1 MKLTYSLA
9 VICVAGMMAL
19 TCCSRP
25 EPVQTPPNIIYIL
38 ADDLGYGDLGCYGQE
53 VVQTPNLDRLAE
65 QGMLFTQHY
74 AGSTVCAPS
83 RSVLMTGRHT
93 GHTAIRGNHSPVPGG
108 RDMPSEI
115 FTLAKL
121 LKEAGYTTGI
131 FGKWGLGARGT
142 EGVPGNQGFD
152 EFLGYLDQGRA
163 HRYYPDYLIHNGQ
176 KFPLEGNDLVH
187 TVTYAPDV
195 IQEHTLEFIRE
206 NSDTTFFAYVPSI
219 IPHAELIA
227 PEDTFMRM
235 YEGTLPE
242 EAAWDTEN
250 EGGSIYAG
258 NDYGAPDFRIAGY
271 ASQER
276 PHQVFAAM
284 VTRLDHYV
292 GEIMDEL
299 EKQGIAGN
307 TLIMFSSDNG
317 PHLEGGADPG
327 FFNSNG
333 PLRGYKRDLYEG
345 GIRVPMIVRWPGM
358 IEPGSRSDHVS
369 AFWDIMPTLAEIAGV
384 PVPGIRD
391 GISML
396 PALLGSDTQ
405 EKHNHLYWE
414 FHEQNGKVAVRRGKW
429 KAVRVNV
436 FDTTRTATE
445 LYDLEADP
453 GEENNLAGE
462 HPEVIKQMERIMK
475 AARKETEAYPFPVV
489 W

>member
-1 MKLTYSLA
+1 MKPTHFNAAAIAAGVIMLA
-9 VICVAGMMAL
+9 S
-19 TCCSRP
+19 CSGP
-25 EPVQTPPNIIYIL
+25 EPAQPPPNIIYIL

-53 VVQTPNLDRLAE
+53 IVKTPNLDRLAE
-65 QGMLFTQHY
+65 EGMRFTQHY

-83 RSVLMTGRHT
+83 RSALMTGRHT
-93 GHTAIRGNHSPVPGG
+93 GHTAIRGNRSPVEGG
-108 RDMPSEI
+108 RNLPSEI
-115 FTLAKL
+115 VTVAEM
-121 LKEAGYTTGI
+121 LKKAGYTTGI

-163 HRYYPDYLIHNGQ
+163 HRYYPDYLVHNGV
-176 KFPLEGNDLVH
+176 KYPLEGNDLVN

-195 IQEHTLEFIRE
+195 IQEHTLEFIRQ
-206 NSDTTFFAYVPSI
+206 NSDTTFFAYVPVI

-227 PEDTFMRM
+227 PGDTFMRM
-235 YEGTLPE
+235 YDGKLQEDTAGGTK
-242 EAAWDTEN
+242 N

-258 NDYGAPDFRIAGY
+258 NDYGSPGFRIAGY
-271 ASQER
+271 ASQEKPR
-276 PHQVFAAM
+276 QVFAAM

-299 EKQGIAGN
+299 DRLGIAGN
-307 TLIMFSSDNG
+307 TLVMFTSDNG

-327 FFNSNG
+327 FFDSNG
-333 PLRGYKRDLYEG
+333 PLKGYKRDLYEG
-345 GIRVPMIVRWPGM
+345 GIRVPMIARWPGM
-358 IEPGSRSDHVS
+358 IEPGSESDHVS
-369 AFWDIMPTLAEIAGV
+369 AFWDFMPTMAEVAGV

-396 PALLGSDTQ
+396 PVLLGSDTQ

-414 FHEQNGKVAVRRGKW
+414 FHEQNGKVALRRGKW

-436 FDTTRTATE
+436 YDSTRTASE
-445 LYDLEADP
+445 LYDLETDP

-462 HPEVIKQMERIMK
+462 HPEVVRQMERIMK
-475 AARKETEAYPFPVV
+475 AVRTGTGAYPFPAV